1 MEEQNQ
7 NPIQEP
13 KEENVLEQPTQVPV
27 HEPADVAKEKTTAGP
42 KFTPLGEIKEKAPK
56 KKKSK
61 VGAVIFILLLILG
74 IIGGL
79 AYYYYVNVYTNPKLV
94 YQEII
99 KTAID
104 SLDETAEEMTTIKAN
119 AKLDIDV
126 SLNEDYMQDGVQE
139 ILDLINNIEAT
150 VEMQMDTNEKKA
162 LVKLNSNYE
171 NEELLNCNML
181 FDAKNK
187 GTYVK
192 LEQFFDNIL
201 EVEMEDEYY
210 EELEKALEIEEVT
223 EEQKNAKSKAIE
235 ILKEELSKIIKD
247 EYCSKESEKI
257 TINSKE
263 IQANKY
269 ILKMTYSEFMN
280 ELKTIIESLKNNEEF
295 LNCYEDKEGGKEKL
309 ETALEEIENLTLEE
323 EATLY
328 VKLYRTGL
336 KQEFARVDFEI
347 ESEGQKLIFKVEN
360 AEEGYKFEVTF
371 EDETYCTGI
380 IASEQVDEKT
390 SKLNLK
396 VEVIEIGTIAL
407 NMEYGYAL
415 NEAIDTMNTENSV
428 KIEELSEGD
437 LLKAYGEL
445 QNSKLYELVEE
456 FAANSEEPDVEYS
469 EIEIPSISENGEETS
484 DIEKNISTTATFT
497 YGGAFIVFATNNN
510 EVAVDMD
517 IEVEYYDENGI
528 FLGSCTEDYLMGI
541 GAGREIAVEMTEV
554 PAYFATYKIYVDA
567 EETIIVKD
575 YLEEVEIEQKN
586 NNGKNIVVQVRN
598 NSQFKIENMS
608 VCVLYYNEGEIV
620 GIATDSV
627 CDVKSGRTGN
637 FTLDFPY
644 DSNFEEIK
652 FDDYKVIVTQAYSY
666 VY

>member
-13 KEENVLEQPTQVPV
+13 KEENVVEQAT
-27 HEPADVAKEKTTAGP
+27 DGP

-61 VGAVIFILLLILG
+61 VGAIIFILLLILG
-74 IIGGL
+74 LIGGI
-79 AYYYYVNVYTNPKLV
+79 AYYYYDKVYTNPKLV
-94 YQEII
+94 YQQII
-99 KTAID
+99 KSAID
-104 SLDETAEEMTTIKAN
+104 GLDETAEEMTTIKAN
-119 AKLDIDV
+119 AKLDMDV
-126 SLNEDYMQDGVQE
+126 NLNEDYMQDGVQE

-171 NEELLNCNML
+171 NEELLNCDML
-181 FDAKNK
+181 IDAKNK

-201 EVEMEDEYY
+201 EIEMEDEYY
-210 EELEKALEIEEVT
+210 EELETALEIDGVT
-223 EEQKNAKSKAIE
+223 EEQKFAQSKAIG

-247 EYCSKESEKI
+247 EYCSKEGEKI

-280 ELKTIIESLKNNEEF
+280 ELKTTIESLKNNEEF
-295 LNCYEDKEGGKEKL
+295 LNCYENKEEGKEKL
-309 ETALEEIENLTLEE
+309 ETALNEIENITMEE

-347 ESEGQKLIFKVEN
+347 ECEGQKLIFKIEN
-360 AEEGYKFEVTF
+360 AEEGYKFELTF
-371 EDETYCTGI
+371 EDETYCTGT

-390 SKLNLK
+390 SKLNIK
-396 VEVIEIGTIAL
+396 VEASEIGTIAL
-407 NMEYGYAL
+407 NMEYGYVL
-415 NEAIDTMNTENSV
+415 NEAIDAMDTENSV
-428 KIEELSEGD
+428 KIEEVSEGD

-445 QNSKLYELVEE
+445 ENSKLYEIVEE
-456 FAANSEEPDVEYS
+456 LVLISEDSDMEYT
-469 EIEIPSISENGEETS
+469 EIEIPDISENGEQIS
-484 DIEKNISTTATFT
+484 DIEKNISSNVMLTDE
-497 YGGAFIVFATNNN
+497 GAFIVFLTNNN
-510 EVAVDMD
+510 EIAVDMD
-517 IEVEYYDENGI
+517 IEVEYYDEDGM

-554 PAYFATYKIYVDA
+554 PDNFATYKIYVDA
-567 EETIIVKD
+567 EDTIIVKE
-575 YLEEVEIEQKN
+575 YFEEVEIEQQN

-598 NSQFKIENMS
+598 NSKFKIENMS
-608 VCVLYYNEGEIV
+608 VCVLYYNAGKIV
-620 GIATDSV
+620 GIATESV

-637 FTLDFPY
+637 FTLDYPY
-644 DSNFEEIK
+644 NQDFEEIE
-652 FDDYKVIVTQAYSY
+652 FDHYKVIVTQAYSY